1 MDNHNRSY
9 KWFIRNFYLYRFFR
23 DFLFIYA
30 VYVILFKMRGLSV
43 FEISLLLALW
53 CGFGVL
59 LEVPTGALADKWNRK
74 YMINLGM
81 LSNAICIGIWF
92 FADNF
97 LLFALGFLF
106 WGITGT
112 FCSGTQE
119 ALLYDNLRKYKKEKE
134 YEKVAGRGGFYS
146 KIAVASSVFL
156 GGFIAAY
163 SFPLVIIL
171 SGLFALLAIIPT
183 LFFHEV
189 RFEKT
194 STGEVKY
201 LDYIKNAFKESATN
215 KHLLKLLLYSTVV
228 LALIGTLE
236 ELQQL
241 YFYWV
246 NLPIAFFGVL
256 AASVFG
262 LQAIG
267 SNFAY
272 KFQKLFNNENN
283 IYVLSIFAGIVL
295 LVSVIF
301 NAVVLLI
308 PFVLVFF
315 FGSTSEVLIEGRL
328 QKQIKSDQRAT
339 ILSINSL
346 LLNLSALVF
355 IVGFGILSKLGDLT
369 WGFIVFGVI
378 MILFSVFSIIFNNRK

>member
-1 MDNHNRSY
+1 MDNHNQSY
-9 KWFIRNFYLYRFFR
+9 KRFIRNFYLYRFFS
-23 DFLFIYA
+23 DFAFIYA

-43 FEISLLLALW
+43 FEISLLIAVW
-53 CGFGVL
+53 CGFCVL
-59 LEVPTGALADKWNRK
+59 FEVPTGALADKWNRK

-81 LSNAICIGIWF
+81 LSKAIGFGIWF

-106 WGITGT
+106 WGIQET

-119 ALLYDNLRKYKKEKE
+119 ALLYDNLKKYKKEEE
-134 YEKVAGRGGFYS
+134 YEKVAGRGRFYS

-156 GGFIAAY
+156 GGFIASY
-163 SFPLVIIL
+163 SFPLVISL
-171 SGLFALLAIIPT
+171 SALSTLLAIIPT

-189 RFEKT
+189 RFQKT
-194 STGEVKY
+194 STEEVKY

-215 KHLLKLLLYSTVV
+215 KQLLKLILYSTIV

-236 ELQQL
+236 EFQQL
-241 YFYWV
+241 YFDWV

-256 AASVFG
+256 ATIVFG

-272 KFQKLFNNENN
+272 KFQKLFSNENN
-283 IYVLSIFAGIVL
+283 IYALSIFAGIVL
-295 LVSVIF
+295 LVSVIS
-301 NAVVLLI
+301 NTMVLLI

-315 FGSTSEVLIEGRL
+315 FGSISEVLVESRL

-339 ILSINSL
+339 IISINSL
-346 LLNLSALVF
+346 LCNLSVLGFA
-355 IVGFGILSKLGDLT
+355 VGFGILSKTGNLT
-369 WGFIVFGVI
+369 WGFIAFALI
-378 MILFSVFSIIFNNRK
+378 IILFSIFSILFNNRK